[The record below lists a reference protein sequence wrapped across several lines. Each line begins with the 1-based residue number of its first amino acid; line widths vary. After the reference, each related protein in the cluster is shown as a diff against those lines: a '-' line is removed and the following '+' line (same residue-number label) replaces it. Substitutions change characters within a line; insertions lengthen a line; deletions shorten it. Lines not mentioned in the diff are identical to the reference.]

1 MFALKR
7 VLLAIAAVALAVP
20 ASAQVGGYED
30 EMFVKAIREGNNA
43 EALKLLETNPT
54 LVNARDLSGK
64 TALITAIEN
73 RDQDWVAH
81 LLREGADPNQ
91 SLKNGDSPLITAARL
106 GMLDV
111 ATWLLSTG
119 ARVDETN
126 RMGETALIVAV
137 QQRQVQ
143 VVKILLDA
151 GADPDRTDSA
161 AGYSARDYAKRDSRS
176 PDLLRLI
183 VAKKPAP

>member
-7 VLLAIAAVALAVP
+7 VLLAIAAVALAAP
-20 ASAQVGGYED
+20 AGAQVGGYED
-30 EMFVKAIREGNNA
+30 DMFVKAIREGNNTD
-43 EALKLLETNPT
+43 ALKLLEAKPS
-54 LVNARDLSGK
+54 LVNARDVTGK

-73 RDQDWVAH
+73 RDQEWVAH
-81 LLREGADPNQ
+81 LLREGANPNQ

-106 GMLDV
+106 GLQDV
-111 ATWLLSTG
+111 ASWLVGVG

-137 QQRQVQ
+137 QQRHVP
-143 VVKILLDA
+143 VVRILLDA
-151 GADPDRTDSA
+151 GADPDRTDAA
-161 AGYSARDYAKRDSRS
+161 AGYSARDYAKRDSRT

-183 VAKKPAP
+183 EAKKPAP